1 MEDLKI
7 ERYSEQR
14 AAFEDRAISG
24 LQDGYTLEQLQKMLD
39 AQLRWPKEKSWAEP
53 KALRT
58 RLDLLLMHSM
68 MLRSET
74 TRSAELPDF
83 SSLDLPNEGEPTF
96 AVILTQN
103 KGKTIDQAESG
114 NASMTRYNGF
124 LRAKTALA
132 CPVGALAQWLVYRWD
147 VSDEEPPN
155 FADRS
160 SWYTTK
166 IIPGDLKAPG
176 EEMSSQTEAKW
187 VDRTFNSIG
196 FVSSKVLHTM
206 RKSVSRL
213 MDFLELPWDQVK
225 PLLLT
230 LCNSLIV
237 RFCLSMLYTLL
248 THPGRSR
255 EREVG
260 SREHW
265 LLTILAACLVLSC
278 GQLQAFRKPQVT
290 TT

>member
-7 ERYSEQR
+7 ERYSQQR

-39 AQLRWPKEKSWAEP
+39 AQLRWPKEKSWEEA

-114 NASMTRYNGF
+114 NSSTTRYNGF

-132 CPVGALAQWLVYRWD
+132 CPVGALAQWLVYLPVACVPLGGRFRRGTA
-147 VSDEEPPN
+147 E
-155 FADRS
+155 FCRS
-160 SWYTTK
+160 VILVYRK
-166 IIPGDLKAPG
+166 D
-176 EEMSSQTEAKW
+176 
-187 VDRTFNSIG
+187 
-196 FVSSKVLHTM
+196 HT
-206 RKSVSRL
+206 R
-213 MDFLELPWDQVK
+213 
-225 PLLLT
+225 
-230 LCNSLIV
+230 
-237 RFCLSMLYTLL
+237 
-248 THPGRSR
+248 
-255 EREVG
+255 
-260 SREHW
+260 
-265 LLTILAACLVLSC
+265 
-278 GQLQAFRKPQVT
+278 
-290 TT
+290 

>member
-7 ERYSEQR
+7 ERYSQQR

-39 AQLRWPKEKSWAEP
+39 AQLRRPKEKSWEEA

-58 RLDLLLMHSM
+58 RLDLLLIHSM

-96 AVILTQN
+96 AVILSPST
-103 KGKTIDQAESG
+103 
-114 NASMTRYNGF
+114 TRYNGF

-147 VSDEEPPN
+147 ILGEEPPN

-160 SWYTTK
+160 SWYTAK
-166 IIPGDLKAPG
+166 IIPGDLKTPG
-176 EEMSSQTEAKW
+176 EEMSAQTEAKW
-187 VDRTFNSIG
+187 VDRTFDSIG

-213 MDFLELPWDQVK
+213 MDFLELPWDQVNK
-225 PLLLT
+225 PPSPPRLFVPVYVIYPT
-230 LCNSLIV
+230 DI
-237 RFCLSMLYTLL
+237 
-248 THPGRSR
+248 
-255 EREVG
+255 
-260 SREHW
+260 
-265 LLTILAACLVLSC
+265 
-278 GQLQAFRKPQVT
+278 FR
-290 TT
+290 